1 MDVTRHRV
9 RQRHRRAALLAAA
22 IIASCLPAAATAG
35 SPADVAAE
43 GPAATNPSHVE
54 FRQSATPLVVVGRSS
69 TGDDFFDV
77 YVRTNRPL
85 PRFRNGEIAAAIRV
99 ADVGGDVYVGSFST
113 RARHCYTE
121 PVDQSFSTSRL
132 LKHPRIG
139 ATVRVRLYV
148 HGERVAEGTGRLV
161 PYVTDRALARRLG
174 C

>member
-1 MDVTRHRV
+1 V
-9 RQRHRRAALLAAA
+9 AAA
-22 IIASCLPAAATAG
+22 IASCLLATATAG
-35 SPADVAAE
+35 SPAVVASR
-43 GPAATNPSHVE
+43 PATNPAHVG
-54 FRQSATPLVVVGRSS
+54 FRLSATPLVAVGRSS
-69 TGDDFFDV
+69 TGDDYFDV

-99 ADVGGDVYVGSFST
+99 ADAGGDVYVGSFGT
-113 RARHCYTE
+113 RARHCYME

-148 HGERVAEGTGRLV
+148 HGQRVAEATGRLV
-161 PYVTDRALARRLG
+161 PDTTERALARRLG